1 MLYSNGA
8 EAKGSPLPI
17 TTERLPRSLVALTI
31 EVEPDRL
38 EASMGK
44 AVRRVSEQVKIPGF
58 RPGKAPRAVVERTVG
73 RPALIREA
81 LDQLLPD
88 LYSEAIESEG
98 IDAIGQPEFELESM
112 EPVVVHAKVPV
123 RPRVDLKDYLSLR
136 APRPEAEA
144 TPDQVEDSLMALRR
158 RFATL
163 EPVDRAVQWG
173 DAVRAD
179 VTVNIEGQD
188 EHEERDTEFR
198 VEQDAVVSL
207 PGFLEKL
214 IGLERGGSYDISL
227 ELPDDFEA
235 ADLAGKT
242 ASYQVRLHEIKQEV
256 LPELDEE
263 FVRSLDEDEID
274 TVEALRERVEHDAQ
288 EHVQAESLAAYQDE
302 VVDLLLATGDLEYPE
317 VLVEREIDRM
327 LDQESNHA
335 SHTPEELAQWLERIG
350 KTEQEVRDTLG
361 EAADLSVRRAL
372 VLGEF
377 MEREEV
383 DVSEESVDE
392 ELDSLV
398 EQMVAGVDDEDQ
410 RQQVRALF
418 DTAEGRESIRDRL
431 STRIAVE
438 RLVEI
443 CSQPEEEAAER
454 PRRSR
459 RRRGSRE
466 AGAEE
471 HSESADSVDSV
482 ESRDQ
487 ASETQQA
494 EADGDSGGATG
505 DDGDEN
511 EEQGA

>member
-1 MLYSNGA
+1 
-8 EAKGSPLPI
+8 
-17 TTERLPRSLVALTI
+17 
-31 EVEPDRL
+31 
-38 EASMGK
+38 MGK

-73 RPALIREA
+73 RPALVQEA

-112 EPVVVHAKVPV
+112 EPVVVQAKVPV
-123 RPRVDLKDYLSLR
+123 RPTVDLKHHLSLR
-136 APRPEAEA
+136 APRPEAEV
-144 TPDQVEDSLMALRR
+144 TPQQVEDSLLALRR

-163 EPVDRAVQWG
+163 EPVDRAVQW
-173 DAVRAD
+173 DDTVRAD

-188 EHEERDTEFR
+188 EHEERDAEFR

-207 PGFLEKL
+207 PGFLEQL
-214 IGLERGGSYDISL
+214 IGLERGGPYDISF
-227 ELPDDFEA
+227 ELPEDFEA
-235 ADLAGKT
+235 ADVAGKT
-242 ASYQVRLHEIKQEV
+242 ANYQVRLHEIKQEV
-256 LPELDEE
+256 LPELNEE
-263 FVRSLDEDEID
+263 FVRSLDEEEIG
-274 TVEALRERVEHDAQ
+274 TVEALRERVERDVQ
-288 EHVQAESLAAYQDE
+288 EHIEAESLAAYQDE
-302 VVDLLLATGDLEYPE
+302 VVDLLLATADVDYPE

-372 VLGEF
+372 VLGELI
-377 MEREEV
+377 EREQL
-383 DVSEESVDE
+383 DVPEESVDE

-398 EQMVAGVDDEDQ
+398 EQMAGGVDGADQ

-431 STRIAVE
+431 STRTAVE

-459 RRRGSRE
+459 RRRGSRS
-466 AGAEE
+466 ADAEE
-471 HSESADSVDSV
+471 HSESADSADFVDST
-482 ESRDQ
+482 ESGDQ
-487 ASETQQA
+487 AAETQQA
-494 EADGDSGGATG
+494 EAGGDSDGATG

>member
-1 MLYSNGA
+1 
-8 EAKGSPLPI
+8 
-17 TTERLPRSLVALTI
+17 
-31 EVEPDRL
+31 
-38 EASMGK
+38 MGK

-73 RPALIREA
+73 RPALIQEA

-88 LYSEAIESEG
+88 LYSEAIESEA
-98 IDAIGQPEFELESM
+98 IEAIGQPDFELESM
-112 EPVVVHAKVPV
+112 EPLIVHAKVPV
-123 RPRVDLKDYLSLR
+123 RPTVDLEDYLSLR

-144 TPDQVEDSLMALRR
+144 TPEQVEEALTALRQ

-173 DAVRAD
+173 DTVRAD
-179 VTVNIEGQD
+179 VTVTIEGQD
-188 EHEERDTEFR
+188 EHEELDAEFR
-198 VEQDAVVSL
+198 VEQGAVVSL
-207 PGFLEKL
+207 PGFLEQL
-214 IGLERGGSYDISL
+214 IELERGGPYEISL
-227 ELPDDFEA
+227 VLPEDFEA
-235 ADLAGKT
+235 ADIAGKT
-242 ASYQVRLHEIKQEV
+242 ANYQLRLHEIKQEV

-263 FVRSLDEDEID
+263 FVRSLDDQEIE
-274 TVEALRERVEHDAQ
+274 TVGALRERVERDVQ
-288 EHVQAESLAAYQDE
+288 EHIQAESLAAYQDE
-302 VVDLLLATGDLEYPE
+302 VVDLLLATGDVDYPE
-317 VLVEREIDRM
+317 VLVEREIDRL
-327 LDQESNHA
+327 LDQQSNHA

-372 VLGEF
+372 VLAEF
-377 MEREEV
+377 IEREEL
-383 DVSEESVDE
+383 DVPEESVDE
-392 ELDSLV
+392 ELNSLV
-398 EQMVAGVDDEDQ
+398 EQMAGGVDGDDQ
-410 RQQVRALF
+410 RQQVRALL
-418 DTAEGRESIRDRL
+418 DTAEGRTSIRERL
-431 STRIAVE
+431 LTGTAVE

-454 PRRSR
+454 PRGSR
-459 RRRGSRE
+459 RRRGSRS

-471 HSESADSVDSV
+471 HSESTGAVDPG

-494 EADGDSGGATG
+494 EAGGDFGGATG